1 VLEGEGTTDVA
12 ARRAAFSGQP
22 LQEPLDQYLRKVR
35 SDSWQLTDAD
45 VQRLR
50 SAGMAED
57 AIFELTIATAIGAAE
72 QGLQAGLLALG
83 ETAGD

>member
-1 VLEGEGTTDVA
+1 MLEGEGTTDVA